1 MIIHPFIFDS
11 AIHISV
17 LCEMKE
23 HDFSNLSFFFFFVV
37 DLILQVILYVE
48 LYVSKRICTAMLLN
62 HSTAPEEKQ

>member
-37 DLILQVILYVE
+37 DLVLQAILYVE
-48 LYVSKRICTAMLLN
+48 LYVSK
-62 HSTAPEEKQ
+62 